1 MYGAVVDPENQG
13 GLPSMATTSREA
25 NRGRSKVGLLVAV
38 AIAAMGLVVLV
49 TSPSSP
55 VQNMFLTLEEVD
67 EDKGSKNSNPVGV
80 PGKHALLKRPREVDG
95 VDIEEL
101 FAEPEQG
108 EVGQHGLEKR
118 PRDVTASIQSP
129 PLPVSN
135 EDLTGSKPT
144 PSPFFPSVP
153 PTLIVEEAMPNADL
167 TGNKPTPSPFFPSV
181 PPTLIIDEPV
191 SPWKEYTD
199 SASGRVYWYNKE
211 TKVSTWERPDQELEQ
226 LAAKE
231 VKTVDETEPELECL
245 AANAECTEDADCCDT
260 DCNHEGICKNRED
273 EELAAKE
280 EEEVECLA
288 ANAECTEDADCC
300 DTDCNHEGICKNR
313 EDEELAAKEE
323 EEVECLAANAECTE
337 DADCCDT
344 DCNHEGICKNREDEE
359 LAAAK
364 EEEVECLA
372 ANAECTEDAD
382 CCDTDCN
389 HEGICKNREDL
400 WVQYTDRNSG
410 KVFWYN
416 KETKESSWTKPEG
429 I

>member
-280 EEEVECLA
+280 EEVECLA

-313 EDEELAAKEE
+313 EDEEL
-323 EEVECLAANAECTE
+323 
-337 DADCCDT
+337 
-344 DCNHEGICKNREDEE
+344 
-359 LAAAK
+359 AAK